1 MTTPRHL
8 KIQRKAFS
16 LVEVTMALGIFSFAL
31 MGLLGLIPAAVT
43 THREA
48 KLDTV
53 LTQIKQRLA
62 AEVLLTDGAE
72 LQALNNFTRAFDV
85 EGREIEI
92 GDSDAAARTV
102 YRGKIVLQN
111 FQTPGGHSS
120 DSLQRVVL
128 YAVHDPTSG
137 GELLDKARPSGSMLV
152 PKAETAPSNASASAA
167 GF

>member
-62 AEVLLTDGAE
+62 AEVLLTDGEKLSE
-72 LQALNNFTRAFDV
+72 LTTFSRAFDV
-85 EGREIEI
+85 EGREVENN
-92 GDSDAAARTV
+92 SPLVV
-102 YRGKIVLQN
+102 YRGKISIQS
-111 FQTPGGHSS
+111 FTPPGSS
-120 DSLQRVVL
+120 GVSTSLQRVVL
-128 YAVHDPTSG
+128 YAAHDPTSDG
-137 GELLDKARPSGSMLV
+137 RLINQAPPSGSILV
-152 PKAETAPSNASASAA
+152 PKAESAGSSGGASAT
-167 GF
+167 GI